1 MGSDHRHP
9 EPRTG
14 RDHVESFAD
23 ESELSSNAR
32 NKGRVAVDIVEGT
45 VKVKEVPVAQRAD
58 SRGNPPSSADLE
70 GANAAKKSHGLRA
83 ER

>member
-58 SRGNPPSSADLE
+58 GRGNPPSSADSE
-70 GANAAKKSHGLRA
+70 SANAAEKSHGLRA